1 MTALGTAAPSTSNA
15 GSDSA
20 GAADPKADCSTA
32 VRIKGLHKSYG
43 RTSVLRGVDLTVP
56 EGSLT
61 AILGAS
67 GSGKTTLLRVLAGF
81 ERADAGCVALR
92 GERVDDGRRA
102 SAPEKRRIG
111 YVPQDGALFPHL
123 TVAGNIGF
131 ALRRGADR
139 RGADRNAAVR
149 RLLAL
154 IDMAEYADR
163 YPHQLSGGQQQR
175 VALAR
180 ALAHEPTVVLL
191 DEPFSALDAAMR
203 MSVRAQILAALR
215 TAGTTAIL
223 VTHDQDEAL
232 SMADQVAVL
241 RDGIVVQQGT
251 ATELYQ
257 APADPELA
265 LFLGAANLVPGRA
278 TDGDRVDLGPLGVL
292 ALRGM
297 PREAGPV
304 TALIRPE
311 QLAVAVDGWSP
322 DTVGEA
328 AAPDAVGS
336 TSAESTARGNVIDC
350 AYYGHDT
357 MLTIE
362 ADFPGPEGPLLA
374 RLPQGVQIALG
385 TSVALSVRGSVAAW
399 A

>member
-1 MTALGTAAPSTSNA
+1 MTTPDTDPAQTA
-15 GSDSA
+15 
-20 GAADPKADCSTA
+20 A
-32 VRIKGLHKSYG
+32 VRISGLHKSYG
-43 RTSVLRGVDLTVP
+43 RTGVLHGVDLAVRD
-56 EGSLT
+56 GSLT

-81 ERADAGCVALR
+81 ERADAGRVELR
-92 GERVDDGRRA
+92 GHTVDDGRRTT
-102 SAPEKRRIG
+102 APERRRIG

-131 ALRRGADR
+131 ALRRGPDR
-139 RGADRNAAVR
+139 AAAVK

-154 IDMAEYADR
+154 IDLADYADR

-191 DEPFSALDAAMR
+191 DEPFSALDAALR
-203 MSVRAQILAALR
+203 MSVRAEILATLR
-215 TAGTTAIL
+215 AAGTTAIL

-232 SMADQVAVL
+232 SMADQIAVL
-241 RDGIVVQQGT
+241 RDGRVVQQGS

-257 APADPELA
+257 TPADPQLA
-265 LFLGAANLVPGRA
+265 LFLGAANLLPGRA
-278 TDGDRVDLGPLGVL
+278 TDGHRVDLGPLGL
-292 ALRGM
+292 LYLRGATH
-297 PREAGPV
+297 PAGPV

-311 QLAVAVDGWSP
+311 QLAVSVVGAVDAADRSDG
-322 DTVGEA
+322 TVA
-328 AAPDAVGS
+328 R
-336 TSAESTARGNVIDC
+336 STARGTVIDC

-357 MLTIE
+357 MLTIAAE
-362 ADFPGPEGPLLA
+362 AVAVGPANGERTTPGPAGPLLA
-374 RLPQGVQIALG
+374 RLPQGMQIAVG
-385 TSVALSVRGSVAAW
+385 TSVEVSVRGSVTAW